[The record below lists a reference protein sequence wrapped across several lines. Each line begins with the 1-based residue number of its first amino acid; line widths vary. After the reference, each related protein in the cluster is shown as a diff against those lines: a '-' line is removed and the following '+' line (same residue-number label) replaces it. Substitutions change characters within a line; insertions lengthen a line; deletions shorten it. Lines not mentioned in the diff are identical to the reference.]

1 MKAPT
6 LTIHRAAHEIGGN
19 CVEIRA
25 SSGQRLLIDAGRP
38 LDAPTGAS
46 ASLLPKSLDT
56 TRPVEAVLV
65 SHPHQDHFGLVGA
78 LPHSWPLYCGCPT
91 ELLMRLSARI
101 VNETVSHSIV
111 NWQSGVRFEVGPF
124 VVRPILTDHSAFDAH
139 MLLIGVE
146 GRRILYSGDFRLH
159 GRKGAL
165 VRSLM
170 GKPPADT
177 DVLVMEGTNLG
188 SDKPH
193 LTETIVEE
201 RFTELFRQTNGRVFI
216 SWSAQNVD
224 RTVSLF
230 RACRRAKRIL
240 AVDLYTAEVMETL
253 SAFGRLPRPGWDN
266 VRVVLTRGLR
276 NVYEK
281 RGRSDF
287 LARMA
292 KIGLSARALAADPKR
307 WVIATRPSLVPDY
320 ERKGVRPGPADA
332 WSFSQ
337 WSGYLNDERGQA
349 LRAWFDASGAAANHI
364 HTSGHASPDD
374 LQRFAKAMNARR
386 LVPIHGAAWDAHA
399 DGFVNL
405 CRLKDG
411 ETLVL

>member
-1 MKAPT
+1 VTAPT

-25 SSGQRLLIDAGRP
+25 SGSQRLLIDAGRP

-46 ASLLPKSLDT
+46 MDLLPKSLDT
-56 TRPVEAVLV
+56 TQSVGAVLV
-65 SHPHQDHFGLVGA
+65 SHPHQDHFGLVSA
-78 LPHSWPLYCGCPT
+78 LPQTWPLYCGRPT
-91 ELLMRLSARI
+91 ELLMRLSAGI
-101 VNETVSHSIV
+101 VNETISHSIV

-139 MLLIGVE
+139 MLLIEVE

-170 GKPPADT
+170 RRPPADL

-188 SDKPH
+188 SDKPYV
-193 LTETIVEE
+193 TESVVEE
-201 RFTELFRQTNGRVFI
+201 RFTELFRQTRGRVFV

-230 RACRRAKRIL
+230 RACRRAKRNL
-240 AVDLYTAEVMETL
+240 AIDLYTAEVMETL
-253 SAFGRLPRPGWDN
+253 GVFGRLPQPGWDN
-266 VRVVLTRGLR
+266 VRVVLTRSLR
-276 NVYEK
+276 NVYERK
-281 RGRSDF
+281 GRSDF
-287 LARMA
+287 LVRMA
-292 KIGLSARALAADPKR
+292 KVGLSARALSADPKH
-307 WVIATRPSLVPDY
+307 WVIATRPSLIPDY
-320 ERKGVRPGPADA
+320 ERKGVRPDPADA

-349 LRAWFDASGAAANHI
+349 LRAWFDAGSTAAAHI
-364 HTSGHASPDD
+364 HTSGHASPRD

-386 LVPIHGAAWDAHA
+386 LVPIHGSAWDAYG
-399 DGFVNL
+399 DGFGNL